1 VFERFTNHARRV
13 VVYAQEEARLLNHD
27 YIGTEHILLGLIRES
42 EGMAGTVLS
51 ELGVTLA
58 AVREKAEELAGRGSK
73 EPSGHIPFTV
83 RAKKVLELSLREA
96 LTLKNHYIG
105 TEHILLG
112 LIREQDGLGYRLL
125 GEVGADQDRVR
136 QLTLARTSSAREA
149 EGEDTQ
155 THTRL
160 GLSLGSL
167 SAIESRLVRIERRLG
182 IDFPSAISDL
192 SRRLNEVRR
201 DKAAAIESQDFD
213 RAAQLRDLEHRLAA
227 DRIAALREMPDPDEV
242 TPIEHELANA
252 RTEIERLTG
261 LLRSHGID
269 PGEPEPGHPPA
280 AAEG

>member
-27 YIGTEHILLGLIRES
+27 YIGTEHILLGLIRE
-42 EGMAGTVLS
+42 
-51 ELGVTLA
+51 
-58 AVREKAEELAGRGSK
+58 
-73 EPSGHIPFTV
+73 
-83 RAKKVLELSLREA
+83 
-96 LTLKNHYIG
+96 
-105 TEHILLG
+105 
-112 LIREQDGLGYRLL
+112 QDGLGYRLL
-125 GEVGADQDRVR
+125 GEVGADPDRVR
-136 QLTLARTSSAREA
+136 QLTLARTNSAREV
-149 EGEDTQ
+149 EGEETQ

-160 GLSLGSL
+160 GISLGSL

-182 IDFPSAISDL
+182 IEFPAAISDL

-201 DKAAAIESQDFD
+201 DKAAAIESQEFD

-227 DRIAALREMPDPDEV
+227 ARVAALREMPDPDEV